1 MSLFITEF
9 TQEGIDALGRIM
21 PCAKQLPVAQQK
33 INITSSSVQSAGL
46 NANTT
51 LVRLHPTLDCCVL
64 FGGNPTA
71 TANTMRIAANQT
83 EYFCVQ
89 ANSGFRIA
97 VIEV

>member
-33 INITSSSVQSAGL
+33 IDITPASVQSATL
-46 NANTT
+46 NASTT
-51 LVRLHPTLDCCVL
+51 LIRLHAALDCCVL
-64 FGGNPTA
+64 FGDNPTVTNSDMRMA
-71 TANTMRIAANQT
+71 TNQT

-89 ANSGFRIA
+89 ANSGLKIA
-97 VIEV
+97 VIGA